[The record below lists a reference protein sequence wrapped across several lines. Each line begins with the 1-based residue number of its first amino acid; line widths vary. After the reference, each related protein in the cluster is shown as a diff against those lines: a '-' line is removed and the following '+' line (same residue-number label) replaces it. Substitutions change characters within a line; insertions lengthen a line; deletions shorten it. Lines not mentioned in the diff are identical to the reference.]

1 MYNVA
6 SKVLSE
12 HWDGNLPVDVLRIAA
27 SLGIEVHPSN
37 VIPES
42 GMIELQERGEGARV
56 PVITYKASDAPVRQR
71 FTIAHEIG
79 HYALGHLEGLQ
90 RCFRDPASNFSSGG
104 NSPLERAAND
114 FAAKLLM
121 PDKVVKFAVY
131 EKRMVN
137 IENLSEAFGVSQ
149 VAMKYR
155 LTNLGMV

>member
-1 MYNVA
+1 MFNAA
-6 SKVLSE
+6 SRVLSE
-12 HWDGNLPVDVLRIAA
+12 HWDGRLPVDVMRIAN
-27 SLGIEVHPSN
+27 SLGIEVQASHA
-37 VIPES
+37 IQES
-42 GMIELQERGEGARV
+42 GMIQLEDRGGRRV

-79 HYALGHLEGLQ
+79 HYALGHLEGQ
-90 RCFRDPASNFSSGG
+90 TCCFRDPASNFSSSG

-131 EKRMVN
+131 EKSMTNV
-137 IENLSEAFGVSQ
+137 ENLSETFGVSQ

-155 LTNLGMV
+155 LTNLGLV

>member
-1 MYNVA
+1 MFNAA

-12 HWDGNLPVDVLRIAA
+12 HWDGSLPVDVKRIAA
-27 SLGIEVHPSN
+27 SLGIEVRLSHT
-37 VIPES
+37 IQES
-42 GMIELQERGEGARV
+42 GMIELDERGGRRV

-79 HYALGHLEGLQ
+79 HYALGHLQGQE

-121 PDKVVKFAVY
+121 PEKVVKFAVY
-131 EKRMVN
+131 EKSMTNV
-137 IENLSEAFGVSQ
+137 ENLSETFGVSQ

-155 LTNLGMV
+155 LANMGMV